1 MSAATASI
9 AFPITAPTSVAA
21 SASRSGRSKYAGR
34 TSTSSE
40 MPRFVHSSVVSSEP
54 STLSRSGTGSIPH
67 RGVSFRSAP
76 FAGANQSRFDGC
88 DLSAMLW
95 RTPARVG
102 YPRMSR
108 PRFLLFALAGADEFD
123 RAVEVRV
130 KRQAMRRAGVMVL
143 AAAIAIAAAGCG
155 GGGGGGARLSKSEY
169 EQKMSSIGS
178 DLQAASS
185 GIDLTNTKDLDKV
198 ADAVA
203 AFRTRLDDA
212 ADKIADALHA
222 FAGEFE
228 KMEKAARKGNL
239 DDLQKAQQ
247 AVLTEG
253 AEAQK
258 ATQDLK
264 DKGYDIG
271 KLGSG

>member
-1 MSAATASI
+1 
-9 AFPITAPTSVAA
+9 
-21 SASRSGRSKYAGR
+21 
-34 TSTSSE
+34 
-40 MPRFVHSSVVSSEP
+40 
-54 STLSRSGTGSIPH
+54 
-67 RGVSFRSAP
+67 
-76 FAGANQSRFDGC
+76 
-88 DLSAMLW
+88 
-95 RTPARVG
+95 
-102 YPRMSR
+102 
-108 PRFLLFALAGADEFD
+108 
-123 RAVEVRV
+123 
-130 KRQAMRRAGVMVL
+130 MVL

-212 ADKIADALHA
+212 ADKIDDLNPPADA
-222 FAGEFE
+222 EE
-228 KMEKAARKGNL
+228 KTARKGNL